1 MSKMS
6 FMDKL
11 SVLLNVS
18 LSSKLFI
25 ALFVLL
31 AIIVIVLIKNN
42 SDDEKKNKNIYITI
56 TIFISA
62 LVVFTFNTSLA
73 KMFDY
78 MMNNFF
84 VIIYFP
90 NIAIYLA
97 AIIATNII
105 LFTSVLSKKT
115 SKVIKNINTIVYTLI
130 NYLLVLLLFTI
141 TKSDLD
147 IFSQNSIY
155 QNQSATALI
164 ELTSI
169 LFIVWVIF
177 LILYKLILSYLRKDE
192 TIDEDTAR
200 IRKKILKEEQDKIF
214 AQKYALEQEK
224 EELRKAKEE
233 IEIKVREEVQTSVVK
248 EETPKQ
254 MSREEYMM
262 KQFDQMLTL
271 NDYKILLNVLKEH
284 RDKEKQEQERQKI
297 LENENIKY
305 EELLSIYR

>member
-25 ALFVLL
+25 ALFV
-31 AIIVIVLIKNN
+31 VLIIIGIILIRT
-42 SDDEKKNKNIYITI
+42 NKRNAQRNRNIYFII

-62 LVVFTFNTSLA
+62 LVIFTFNSSLA

-84 VIIYFP
+84 IIIYFP

-105 LFTSVLSKKT
+105 LFVSIFSNKT
-115 SKVIKNINTIVYTLI
+115 SKVIKNINIIVYTII

-141 TKSDLD
+141 NKSELD
-147 IFSQNSIY
+147 IFSQSSIY
-155 QNQSATALI
+155 QNQDATALI

-169 LFIVWVIF
+169 IFIVWVIF
-177 LILYKLILSYLRKDE
+177 LILYKIILTYLRKDE
-192 TIDEDTAR
+192 EISEDKAR
-200 IRKKILKEEQDKIF
+200 IRKKILMEEQ
-214 AQKYALEQEK
+214 QKVFNEKRALEMAKKEFIKEK
-224 EELRKAKEE
+224 EKMATIMPRQEL
-233 IEIKVREEVQTSVVK
+233 
-248 EETPKQ
+248 PKQ
-254 MSREEYMM
+254 MTREEYMM

-271 NDYKILLNVLKEH
+271 NDYKILLNILKEH
-284 RDKEKQEQERQKI
+284 KEKEKQVLEKEQNALK
-297 LENENIKY
+297 ENAKY
-305 EELLSIYR
+305 EELLSLYR

>member
-25 ALFVLL
+25 ALFILL
-31 AIIVIVLIKNN
+31 IVIGIVLIKNN
-42 SDDEKKNKNIYITI
+42 NNDVQKNKKIYLVI

-62 LVVFTFNTSLA
+62 LVIFTFNTSLA

-84 VIIYFP
+84 IIVYFP

-97 AIIATNII
+97 AIITTNII
-105 LFTSVLSKKT
+105 LFVSIFSNKT
-115 SKVIKNINTIVYTLI
+115 SKVIKNINIIVYTFI
-130 NYLLVLLLFTI
+130 NYLLVLLLFTVN
-141 TKSDLD
+141 KSGLDL
-147 IFSQNSIY
+147 FSQSSIY
-155 QNQSATALI
+155 QNESSTALI

-169 LFIVWVIF
+169 VFIVWVIF
-177 LILYKLILSYLRKDE
+177 LVLYKLILSYLRKGE
-192 TIDEDTAR
+192 EISEDTAR
-200 IRKKILKEEQDKIF
+200 IRKKILMEEQQKIF
-214 AQKYALEQEK
+214 QEK
-224 EELRKAKEE
+224 RELEKAKEE
-233 IEIKVREEVQTSVVK
+233 FEKAKEEMTTPVVVREEA
-248 EETPKQ
+248 PKQ

-271 NDYKILLNVLKEH
+271 NDYKVLLNVLKEH
-284 RDKEKQEQERQKI
+284 KAKEKAEQERQQMIK
-297 LENENIKY
+297 NENYKY
-305 EELLSIYR
+305 EELLSLYR

>member
-18 LSSKLFI
+18 LNSKLFI
-25 ALFVLL
+25 ALF
-31 AIIVIVLIKNN
+31 IILFIIGIVLIKNN
-42 SDDEKKNKNIYITI
+42 SDDVQKNKKIYLVITV
-56 TIFISA
+56 FISA
-62 LVVFTFNTSLA
+62 LVIFTFNTSLA

-84 VIIYFP
+84 IIIYFP

-105 LFTSVLSKKT
+105 LFVSIFSNKT
-115 SKVIKNINTIVYTLI
+115 SKLIKNINIIVYTII
-130 NYLLVLLLFTI
+130 NYLLVLLLFTVN
-141 TKSDLD
+141 KSDLD
-147 IFSQNSIY
+147 LFSQSSIY
-155 QNQSATALI
+155 QNESATALI

-169 LFIVWVIF
+169 LFIVWIIF
-177 LILYKLILSYLRKDE
+177 LVLYKVILSYLRKGE
-192 TIDEDTAR
+192 EISEDTAR
-200 IRKKILKEEQDKIF
+200 IRKKILMEEQQKIYQEK
-214 AQKYALEQEK
+214 AELEREK
-224 EELRKAKEE
+224 EELRKAQEE
-233 IEIKVREEVQTSVVK
+233 ITTAVVVREEA
-248 EETPKQ
+248 PKQ

-284 RDKEKQEQERQKI
+284 KAKEKAEQERQQMIK
-297 LENENIKY
+297 NENVKY
-305 EELLSIYR
+305 EELLSLYR

>member
-25 ALFVLL
+25 ALFILL
-31 AIIVIVLIKNN
+31 IVIGIVLIKNN
-42 SDDEKKNKNIYITI
+42 NNDVQKNKKIYLVI

-62 LVVFTFNTSLA
+62 LVIFTFNTSLA

-84 VIIYFP
+84 IIVYFP

-105 LFTSVLSKKT
+105 LFVSIFSNKT
-115 SKVIKNINTIVYTLI
+115 SKVIKNINIIVYTFI
-130 NYLLVLLLFTI
+130 NYLLVLLLFTVN
-141 TKSDLD
+141 KSGLDL
-147 IFSQNSIY
+147 FSQSSIY
-155 QNQSATALI
+155 QNESATALI

-169 LFIVWVIF
+169 VFIVWVIF
-177 LILYKLILSYLRKDE
+177 LVLYKLILSSLRKGE
-192 TIDEDTAR
+192 EISEDTAR
-200 IRKKILKEEQDKIF
+200 IRKKILMEEQQKIF
-214 AQKYALEQEK
+214 QEK
-224 EELRKAKEE
+224 AELERAKEE
-233 IEIKVREEVQTSVVK
+233 FEKSKEEMTTPVVVREEA
-248 EETPKQ
+248 PKQ

-271 NDYKILLNVLKEH
+271 NDYKVLLNVLKEH
-284 RDKEKQEQERQKI
+284 KAKEKAEQERQQMIK
-297 LENENIKY
+297 NENYKY
-305 EELLSIYR
+305 EELLSLYR

>member
-25 ALFVLL
+25 ALFILL
-31 AIIVIVLIKNN
+31 IVIGIVLIKNN
-42 SDDEKKNKNIYITI
+42 NNDVQKNKKIYLVI

-62 LVVFTFNTSLA
+62 LVIFTFNTSLA

-84 VIIYFP
+84 IIVYFP

-105 LFTSVLSKKT
+105 LFVSIFSNKT
-115 SKVIKNINTIVYTLI
+115 SKVIKNINIIVYTLI
-130 NYLLVLLLFTI
+130 NYFLVLLLFTVN
-141 TKSDLD
+141 KSGLDL
-147 IFSQNSIY
+147 FSQSSIY
-155 QNQSATALI
+155 QNESATALI

-169 LFIVWVIF
+169 VFIVWVIF
-177 LILYKLILSYLRKDE
+177 LVLYKLILSYLRKGE
-192 TIDEDTAR
+192 EISEDKAR
-200 IRKKILKEEQDKIF
+200 IRKKILMEEQQKIF
-214 AQKYALEQEK
+214 QEK
-224 EELRKAKEE
+224 AELEKAKEE
-233 IEIKVREEVQTSVVK
+233 FEKVKEEMTTPVVVREEA
-248 EETPKQ
+248 PKQ

-271 NDYKILLNVLKEH
+271 NDYKVLLNVLKEH
-284 RDKEKQEQERQKI
+284 KAKEKAEQERQQMIK
-297 LENENIKY
+297 NENYKY
-305 EELLSIYR
+305 EELLSLYR

>member
-25 ALFVLL
+25 ALFILL
-31 AIIVIVLIKNN
+31 TVIGIVLIKNN
-42 SDDEKKNKNIYITI
+42 NNDVQKNKKIYLVI

-62 LVVFTFNTSLA
+62 LVIFTFNTSLA

-84 VIIYFP
+84 IIVYFP

-105 LFTSVLSKKT
+105 LFVSIFSNKT
-115 SKVIKNINTIVYTLI
+115 SKVIKNINIIVYTLI
-130 NYLLVLLLFTI
+130 NYFLVLLLFTVN
-141 TKSDLD
+141 KSGLDL
-147 IFSQNSIY
+147 FSQSSIY
-155 QNQSATALI
+155 QNESATALI

-169 LFIVWVIF
+169 VFIVWVIF
-177 LILYKLILSYLRKDE
+177 LVLYKLILSYLRKGE
-192 TIDEDTAR
+192 EISEDKAR
-200 IRKKILKEEQDKIF
+200 IRKKILMEEQQKIF
-214 AQKYALEQEK
+214 QEK
-224 EELRKAKEE
+224 AELEKAKEE
-233 IEIKVREEVQTSVVK
+233 FEKVKEEMTTPVVVREEA
-248 EETPKQ
+248 PKQ

-271 NDYKILLNVLKEH
+271 NDYKVLLNVLKEH
-284 RDKEKQEQERQKI
+284 KAKEKAEQERQQMIK
-297 LENENIKY
+297 NENYKY
-305 EELLSIYR
+305 EELLSLYR

>member
-1 MSKMS
+1 MSKMT

-25 ALFVLL
+25 ALFISL
-31 AIIVIVLIKNN
+31 IIIGIVLIKNN
-42 SDDEKKNKNIYITI
+42 SDDVKKNKKIYLVI

-62 LVVFTFNTSLA
+62 LVIFTFNTSLA

-84 VIIYFP
+84 IIIYFP

-105 LFTSVLSKKT
+105 LFVSIFSNKT
-115 SKVIKNINTIVYTLI
+115 SKVIKNINIIVYTII
-130 NYLLVLLLFTI
+130 NYLLVLLLFTVN
-141 TKSDLD
+141 KSGLDL
-147 IFSQNSIY
+147 FSQSSIY
-155 QNQSATALI
+155 QNQNATALI

-169 LFIVWVIF
+169 LFIIWVIF
-177 LILYKLILSYLRKDE
+177 LVLYKVILSYLRKGE
-192 TIDEDTAR
+192 EMSEDTAR
-200 IRKKILKEEQDKIF
+200 IRRKIIMEEQTKIF
-214 AQKYALEQEK
+214 REKEQLEKEK
-224 EELRKAKEE
+224 EELKKAQQ
-233 IEIKVREEVQTSVVK
+233 EIKTTTVIR

-254 MSREEYMM
+254 MTREEYMM

-284 RDKEKQEQERQKI
+284 RDKEKAEQERQQMIK
-297 LENENIKY
+297 NENVKY
-305 EELLSIYR
+305 EELLSLYR

>member
-25 ALFVLL
+25 ALFIVLL
-31 AIIVIVLIKNN
+31 IIGIILITTNKNN
-42 SDDEKKNKNIYITI
+42 AKRNRNIYFII

-62 LVVFTFNTSLA
+62 IVIFTFNSSLS

-84 VIIYFP
+84 IIIYFP

-105 LFTSVLSKKT
+105 LFVSIFSNKT
-115 SKVIKNINTIVYTLI
+115 SKIIKNINIIVYTII

-141 TKSDLD
+141 NKSELD
-147 IFSQNSIY
+147 IFSQSSIY
-155 QNQSATALI
+155 QNQDATALI

-177 LILYKLILSYLRKDE
+177 LILYKIILTYLRKDE
-192 TIDEDTAR
+192 EISEDIAR
-200 IRKKILKEEQDKIF
+200 IRKKILMEEQAKIF
-214 AQKYALEQEK
+214 NEKRELE
-224 EELRKAKEE
+224 KAKEE
-233 IEIKVREEVQTSVVK
+233 FRKEKEEIKTITPRQ
-248 EETPKQ
+248 ETPKQ
-254 MSREEYMM
+254 LSREEYML

-284 RDKEKQEQERQKI
+284 KEREKKEIEKKQTVI
-297 LENENIKY
+297 NENAKY
-305 EELLSIYR
+305 EELLSLYR

>member
-25 ALFVLL
+25 ALFILL
-31 AIIVIVLIKNN
+31 IVIGIVLIKNN
-42 SDDEKKNKNIYITI
+42 NNDVQKNKKIYLVI

-62 LVVFTFNTSLA
+62 LVIFTFNTSLA

-84 VIIYFP
+84 IIVYFP

-105 LFTSVLSKKT
+105 LFVSIFSNKT
-115 SKVIKNINTIVYTLI
+115 SKVIKNINIIVYTFI
-130 NYLLVLLLFTI
+130 NYFLVLLLFTVN
-141 TKSDLD
+141 KSGLDL
-147 IFSQNSIY
+147 FSQSSIY
-155 QNQSATALI
+155 QNESATALI

-169 LFIVWVIF
+169 VFIVWVIF
-177 LILYKLILSYLRKDE
+177 LVLYKLILSYLRKGE
-192 TIDEDTAR
+192 EISEDTAR
-200 IRKKILKEEQDKIF
+200 IRKKILMEEQQKIF
-214 AQKYALEQEK
+214 QEKAELEREK
-224 EELRKAKEE
+224 EELRKAQEE
-233 IEIKVREEVQTSVVK
+233 MTTPVVVR

-271 NDYKILLNVLKEH
+271 NDYKVLLNVLKEH
-284 RDKEKQEQERQKI
+284 KAKEKAEQERQQMIK
-297 LENENIKY
+297 NENYKY
-305 EELLSIYR
+305 EELLSLYR

>member
-25 ALFVLL
+25 ALFILL
-31 AIIVIVLIKNN
+31 IVIGIVLIKNN
-42 SDDEKKNKNIYITI
+42 NNDVQKNKKIYLVI

-62 LVVFTFNTSLA
+62 LVIFTFNTSLA

-84 VIIYFP
+84 IIIYFP

-105 LFTSVLSKKT
+105 LFVSIFSNKT
-115 SKVIKNINTIVYTLI
+115 SKVIKNINIIVYTLI
-130 NYLLVLLLFTI
+130 NYFLVLLLFTVN
-141 TKSDLD
+141 KSGLDL
-147 IFSQNSIY
+147 FSQSSIY
-155 QNQSATALI
+155 QNESATALI

-169 LFIVWVIF
+169 VFIVWVIF
-177 LILYKLILSYLRKDE
+177 LVLYKLILSYLRKGE
-192 TIDEDTAR
+192 EISEDTAR
-200 IRKKILKEEQDKIF
+200 IRKKILMEEQQKIF
-214 AQKYALEQEK
+214 QEK
-224 EELRKAKEE
+224 AELERAKEE
-233 IEIKVREEVQTSVVK
+233 FEKSKEEMTTPVVVREEA
-248 EETPKQ
+248 PKQ

-271 NDYKILLNVLKEH
+271 NDYKVLLNVLKEH
-284 RDKEKQEQERQKI
+284 KAKEKAEQERQQMIK
-297 LENENIKY
+297 NENYKY
-305 EELLSIYR
+305 EELLSLYR

>member
-11 SVLLNVS
+11 SVLLKVS

-25 ALFVLL
+25 ALF
-31 AIIVIVLIKNN
+31 IILIIIGIILIKT
-42 SDDEKKNKNIYITI
+42 NKNTEQRNRNIYFII

-62 LVVFTFNTSLA
+62 LVIFTFNTSLA

-78 MMNNFF
+78 MMNNLFI
-84 VIIYFP
+84 VVYFP

-105 LFTSVLSKKT
+105 LFVSIFSNKT
-115 SKVIKNINTIVYTLI
+115 SKVIKNINIIVYTII

-141 TKSDLD
+141 NKSELD
-147 IFSQNSIY
+147 IFSQSSIY
-155 QNQSATALI
+155 KNQNATALI

-169 LFIVWVIF
+169 LFIVWIIF
-177 LILYKLILSYLRKDE
+177 LILYKVILTYLRKNE
-192 TIDEDTAR
+192 EMSEDTAR
-200 IRKKILKEEQDKIF
+200 IRKKLIMEEQ
-214 AQKYALEQEK
+214 QKVFNEKRELEREK

-233 IEIKVREEVQTSVVK
+233 IATITPRQ
-248 EETPKQ
+248 ETPKQ

-284 RDKEKQEQERQKI
+284 KEREKQE
-297 LENENIKY
+297 LEKEQNALKENAKY
-305 EELLSIYR
+305 EELLSLYR